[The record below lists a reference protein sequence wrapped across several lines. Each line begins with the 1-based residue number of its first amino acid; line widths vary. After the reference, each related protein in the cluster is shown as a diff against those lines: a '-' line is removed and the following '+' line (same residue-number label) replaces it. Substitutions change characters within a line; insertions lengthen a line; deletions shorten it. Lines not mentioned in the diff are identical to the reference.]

1 MKFKTA
7 RIHFLSDVIA
17 GTKKLPLTKDMATM
31 GVAPSDSGEEE
42 GREMRNRAATPLLFF
57 FFFFPVYFSW
67 RCPHFLNAWKRLA

>member
-17 GTKKLPLTKDMATM
+17 ATYWKLPLTKDMATM

-42 GREMRNRAATPLLFF
+42 GREMKNRAANPVLFCLFF
-57 FFFFPVYFSW
+57 FLFT
-67 RCPHFLNAWKRLA
+67 FLLAAPTFWTSEKG